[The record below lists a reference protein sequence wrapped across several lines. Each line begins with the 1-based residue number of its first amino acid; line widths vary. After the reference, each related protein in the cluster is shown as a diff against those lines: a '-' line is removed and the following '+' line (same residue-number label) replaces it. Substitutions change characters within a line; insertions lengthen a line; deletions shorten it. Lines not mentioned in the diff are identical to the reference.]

1 MGNRWLTRSVQ
12 RETAMPLVEM
22 PHWLM
27 IAGAVL
33 VIAGLIGLGFS
44 RNKQVESEPD
54 IPPDDLAS
62 WRDRRPEP

>member
-1 MGNRWLTRSVQ
+1 
-12 RETAMPLVEM
+12 MPLVEM

-54 IPPDDLAS
+54 TPPDDLAS